1 MSPKSTPGPAARTW
15 AIFSKPWAGLAAD
28 ELGPL
33 ITGMGF
39 DAAEVP
45 VRDGA
50 YLRPDTTGAR
60 LADFVHRLAGHGVQV
75 ISIASEPTEPMLAA
89 CAEAGVPMIRIMA
102 PIGAQGYR
110 ASVDRLRTRFDALAP
125 LCSRY
130 GVEIGIQPHHGAF
143 VSTVLG
149 VHELIKDLAPQ
160 FRIVWDAAHDA
171 LAGENP
177 AYTLEQCGD
186 RLGLV
191 NLKNAEYRRVSD
203 DSPFRYRSWFDAGD
217 QGLADWPL
225 IMDVLRRISY
235 HGPICLTAQ
244 YTDRTPEQTAV
255 QATTDLAWVRSLDR
269 DGVSAR

>member
-1 MSPKSTPGPAARTW
+1 MTSSQGNTESASPRAW
-15 AIFSKPWAGLAAD
+15 AIFSKPWADLAAD

-33 ITGMGF
+33 INGMEF

-50 YLRPDTTGAR
+50 YLTPDTTGAK
-60 LADFVHRLAGHGVQV
+60 LIDFVDRLGSHGVRV
-75 ISIASEPTEPMLAA
+75 ISIASEPTEAMLAA
-89 CAEAGVPMIRIMA
+89 CAEAGVPMIRMMA
-102 PIGAQGYR
+102 PIEADGYR
-110 ASVDRLRTRFDALAP
+110 ASVDRLRTRLDALAP
-125 LCSRY
+125 LCDRY

-149 VHELIKDLAPQ
+149 VNELIKDLPRQ

-177 AYTLEQCGD
+177 AYTIEQCGD

-191 NLKNAEYRRVSD
+191 NLKNADYRRVSQEK
-203 DSPFRYRSWFDAGD
+203 PARYRTWFDAGD

-225 IMDVLRRISY
+225 IMDVLHRSDYR
-235 HGPICLTAQ
+235 GPICLTAQ
-244 YTDRTPEQTAV
+244 YTDRTPQQTAA
-255 QATTDLAWVRSLDR
+255 QATADLSWVRSLD
-269 DGVSAR
+269 